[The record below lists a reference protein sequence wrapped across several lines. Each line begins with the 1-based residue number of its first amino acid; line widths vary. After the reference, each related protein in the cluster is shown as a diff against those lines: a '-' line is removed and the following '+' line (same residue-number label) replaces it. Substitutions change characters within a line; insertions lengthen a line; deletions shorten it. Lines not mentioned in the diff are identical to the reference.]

1 MNNIANTS
9 HTFGV
14 RQITVIGVLS
24 AVSVVLGLTGY
35 GFIPLPIA
43 KATIMHIP
51 VIVGAIIEGPVVG
64 LMIGLIFGV
73 FSIIQNITTPSLLS
87 FAFINPL
94 VSVLPRAMIGLVSY
108 YSYRHFRFLKFESLK
123 IGVSAVLGTLTNTFG
138 VLTMIYILYAARFAE
153 ARNIEPGTAGKVI
166 YGIALTNGLPEAVI
180 AVLITVPVV
189 LAVKK
194 LNKAK

>member
-73 FSIIQNITTPSLLS
+73 FSIIQNITTPSVLS

-94 VSVLPRAMIGLVSY
+94 VSVLPRALIGLVSY
-108 YSYRHFRFLKFESLK
+108 YSYRNFRFLKFESFK
-123 IGVSAVLGTLTNTFG
+123 IGISAVLGTLTNTFG

-153 ARNIEPGTAGKVI
+153 VRNIEPSTAGKVI

-180 AVLITVPVV
+180 AVLITVPAV

-194 LNKAK
+194 LKKAK